1 MRNSS
6 ESPPWVLFPY
16 SNRIQLTS
24 ISQENRKKR
33 WPMGSKLTI
42 SVLAYDCHDRNLS
55 SFLLGKMA
63 TERKQQQ
70 RQEKSERME
79 IAVSQGSDRE
89 MSDCSKTG
97 CHTPALSVHMHAHIP
112 GWPFCSNMVQ
122 FSHNKEKNTQS
133 NYFPFIVDCRKVRI
147 YQQQVL
153 TELAADRCLLV
164 CQSL

>member
-1 MRNSS
+1 MNHHHGSCSLRATGYS
-6 ESPPWVLFPY
+6 SPPSVGKTERRDGLWAANLQF
-16 SNRIQLTS
+16 Q
-24 ISQENRKKR
+24 
-33 WPMGSKLTI
+33 
-42 SVLAYDCHDRNLS
+42 VLAYDCHDRNLS

-63 TERKQQQ
+63 TQRKQQQ

-79 IAVSQGSDRE
+79 IAVSQSSDRE
-89 MSDCSKTG
+89 MSDCSKTN

-112 GWPFCSNMVQ
+112 GRPFCSNMVQ